1 MKTDGCVRCPALLKT
16 GDLMDRTDPLNSMA
30 PRLAKGEHLASPDL
44 EPAMKEQ
51 LVSGLMKA
59 RRAMVPNAELD
70 GDLEAGMAAHRAVA
84 VTKRGLGEGKPVW
97 WSEAAPDLTCHTVKN
112 THCATECA
120 WLRKQTAAA

>member
-1 MKTDGCVRCPALLKT
+1 
-16 GDLMDRTDPLNSMA
+16 
-30 PRLAKGEHLASPDL
+30 
-44 EPAMKEQ
+44 MKEH

-59 RRAMVPNAELD
+59 RWAMVPNAELD
-70 GDLEAGMAAHRAVA
+70 GDLEADMGAHRALA

-97 WSEAAPDLTCHTVKN
+97 WSEAAPDLTRHTFKN